1 MQNIENFIRRIGIPT
16 FLITI
21 AFIVGIY
28 YGYTQADRITTN
40 GAEVSPTPS
49 SSSLNYQFKVDGKL
63 EEKGSMGLSSS
74 PYFWLNSGGRL
85 ILEGG
90 VGKTIQGKLGSTD
103 YWRVLYG
110 KNNALDTDGGYLP
123 QNLFRLVT
131 KNKWDNFEQSV
142 KFNINKVNL
151 TNTPNRGGYSG
162 ILLMT
167 RYQDAANLYYAGV
180 RMDGTS
186 VIKKKYK
193 GTYYTIASGPV
204 FTSSTPYDRD
214 TNPNLIPTS
223 KWMGL
228 KTSAVTASDGSV
240 TVKLFIDRNNS
251 GTWEQLLSVTDKP
264 GTNGGNPITGSAHAG
279 IRTDYMDV
287 SFDDYNFKSI

>member
-1 MQNIENFIRRIGIPT
+1 MQNIENFIRQKGIPT
-16 FLITI
+16 FLITT
-21 AFIVGIY
+21 AFIAGIY
-28 YGYTQADRITTN
+28 YGYSRADQITTN
-40 GAEVSPTPS
+40 GATVSPT

-63 EEKGSMGLSSS
+63 EEKGSMSLSSS

-90 VGKTIQGKLGSTD
+90 VGKTIQGRLPTND
-103 YWRVLYG
+103 YWRTLYG
-110 KNNALDTDGGYLP
+110 KSNALDTDNGYLP
-123 QNLFRLVT
+123 QNLLRLVT
-131 KNKWDNFEQSV
+131 KSKWDNFEQSV
-142 KFNINKVNL
+142 KFKIENVNL

-162 ILLMT
+162 ILLMS
-167 RYQDAANLYYAGV
+167 RYQDSANLYYAGI

-204 FTSSTPYDRD
+204 FKSATAYNRD
-214 TNPNLIPTS
+214 TNPNLIPTNA
-223 KWMGL
+223 WMGL

-251 GTWEQLLSVTDKP
+251 GTWEQLLSVVDKP
-264 GTNGGNPITGSAHAG
+264 GTNGGSPVTGPAYAG

-287 SFDDYNFKSI
+287 LFDDYNFKSL